1 MTYCF
6 LDKTISLENIKI
18 DSMFKLDNGSKRSFL
33 YIINSKEKLCLLF
46 IKTSRLRLIYDLK
59 LSEYGTAKLPLYPYF
74 KETKAFVKIIKALE
88 KQIKKHFQGEGEFV
102 SCLNL
107 KKNSLKTIK
116 LNFKKNLFIKSV
128 LGDVSVNDINQDGQL
143 KLMIKI
149 PYVWFRDNKYGL
161 SLVVEQAKY
170 YPSPTDLEI
179 DFWSDSDEDEYILP
193 KSKVTRIDYCQ
204 NCHSKSYHLFNEVKG
219 ELTQKLSFPKKP
231 PSTNSKP
238 PPLPK
243 KTPPPKKSSSSGGS
257 VGGMQFAISLQAIQ
271 SAKSKLKKTN
281 SALI

>member
-18 DSMFKLDNGSKRSFL
+18 DSMFKLENGSKRSFL

-88 KQIKKHFQGEGEFV
+88 KKIKKHFQGKGEFV

-128 LGDVSVNDINQDGQL
+128 LGNVSINDVNQDGQL

-149 PYVWFRDNKYGL
+149 PYVWFRDDKYGL
-161 SLVVEQAKY
+161 SLIVEQAKY

-179 DFWSDSDEDEYILP
+179 DFWSDSDDDEYILP
-193 KSKVTRIDYCQ
+193 KSKVTRIDHCQ
-204 NCHSKSYHLFNEVKG
+204 NCQSKSYHLFNEVKG
-219 ELTQKLSFPKKP
+219 ELTQKLSFPKRP
-231 PSTNSKP
+231 PIRNSRP

-243 KTPPPKKSSSSGGS
+243 KTPPPKKSSSGGGS